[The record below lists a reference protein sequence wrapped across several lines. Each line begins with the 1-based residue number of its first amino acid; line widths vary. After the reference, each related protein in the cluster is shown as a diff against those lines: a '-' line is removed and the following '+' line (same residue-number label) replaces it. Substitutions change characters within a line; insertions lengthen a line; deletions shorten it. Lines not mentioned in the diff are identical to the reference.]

1 MIYTSLRI
9 LPMVLFDEIL
19 SSGNYLM
26 LSDEPNL
33 TDEDKT
39 QLKLLWDELNEQYQE
54 KYNKASKN
62 KYFNVDKE
70 VAFQSGRYAVINS
83 ICDSLLF
90 AKDQRLIDILIEE
103 GYRVRESN
111 YLEDIERTK
120 KQTDGIIIKINT
132 LIDSLPKKDPNK
144 TESEYS
150 IIDIM
155 AGYVSVLGFDF
166 DFYTISVE
174 KFKSLE
180 KTVQNK
186 LKAMEKTKPTKK
198 K

>member
-1 MIYTSLRI
+1 
-9 LPMVLFDEIL
+9 MVLFDEIL
-19 SSGNYLM
+19 SSNNYEL

-33 TDEDKT
+33 TDLDKE

-70 VAFQSGRYAVINS
+70 VAYQSGRYAVINS

-90 AKDQRLIDILIEE
+90 AKEQRLIDILIEE

-111 YLEDIERTK
+111 YLEDIERAK
-120 KQTDGIIIKINT
+120 KQTQGIIIKINT